1 MAERRLSAL
10 RSVKTV
16 SLLHSTSE
24 MSVEAVGNAMGTVR
38 ERSGDEGTVREH
50 RGDETM
56 RTALHS
62 DEGGAVRAAL
72 HSDEGGT
79 VRVALHNDEGGAES
93 DEGGAE
99 RVALHNDE
107 GGAERVALHSDEGG
121 AERVAL
127 KVSHQLMRHSIN
139 NHQQRGTAAHKQRS
153 RTDRPM
159 HIESPG
165 SLRTACPSSRGPG
178 CHPEKSASV

>member
-1 MAERRLSAL
+1 
-10 RSVKTV
+10 
-16 SLLHSTSE
+16 

-79 VRVALHNDEGGAES
+79 V
-93 DEGGAE
+93 